1 MEDNKQLSVQEKNV
15 TDKVLTRIKEL
26 EGAGDITMPPQ
37 YSYANALKS
46 AFLILS
52 EQTVKVK
59 DGNKESNVAVL
70 QACSQNSIINTLLD
84 MTIQGLSPSK
94 KQCYFIPFGG
104 KLTLMKSYL
113 GNITATKRLKGVKNV
128 FANIIYENDE
138 FAYELDLTTGLK
150 KITKHNQSFENIDI
164 TKIKGAYAVVVME
177 DGLNY
182 IEVMNMN
189 QIKSSWSMG
198 KSYQYSTKE
207 KPTTHDKFSDEMA
220 KKTVINRACKNFV
233 CTSDDSDLL
242 IDVINRTNE
251 YAPEDIIESTQH
263 EVKEEIKQEANQGE
277 IIDIPVHEV
286 KETEVKENIID
297 GQINILDDK
306 KTNEEPF

>member
-1 MEDNKQLSVQEKNV
+1 MEENKQLSVQEKNV

-26 EGAGDITMPPQ
+26 EGAGNITMPPN

-52 EQTVKVK
+52 ETTDKNGK
-59 DGNKESNVAVL
+59 SAL
-70 QACSQNSIINTLLD
+70 QSCSQTSIINALLD
-84 MTIQGLSPSK
+84 MTIQGLSPAK

-104 KLTLMKSYL
+104 KLQLMKSYL
-113 GNITATKRLKGVKNV
+113 GNIAATKRLKGVKNV
-128 FANIIYENDE
+128 FANIIYEKDE

-150 KITKHNQSFENIDI
+150 RITKHEQSFENIDI
-164 TKIKGAYAVVVME
+164 AKIKGAYAVIVME

-182 IEVMNMN
+182 VEVMNIN
-189 QIKSSWSMG
+189 QIRNSWNQGAAKGQS
-198 KSYQYSTKE
+198 KAHTNF
-207 KPTTHDKFSDEMA
+207 TDEMA

-242 IDVINRTNE
+242 IETMNRTGE
-251 YAPEDIIESTQH
+251 YDEQDIIQTTHQ

-277 IIDIPVHEV
+277 IIDIPVEEAENVEV
-286 KETEVKENIID
+286 ETVIE
-297 GQINILDDK
+297 GQQSMEIKDNSKGD
-306 KTNEEPF
+306 EPF